1 MEYIDDL
8 TYIKDMKHMQN
19 GPWHQY
25 DILIDARGYG
35 WSTMIDWAEYV
46 RTADINDVQQVTT
59 STIAGGR
66 DVDVTSEYKEA
77 GSVKAMKSLSAE
89 QGVLSI
95 AGMSKVLRAP
105 MKILWFNQT
114 QVLRFFTP
122 LNDELQV
129 KKYAET
135 VIRRTF
141 GTSNEMKLGKPQE

>member
-1 MEYIDDL
+1 MDFINDL
-8 TYIKDMKHMQN
+8 TYIKDMKHLQN
-19 GPWHQY
+19 GAWHQY
-25 DILIDARGYG
+25 DVLIDARGYG
-35 WSTMIDWAEYV
+35 WSTMIDWADYV
-46 RTADINDVQQVTT
+46 RKADISDVQQVTT

-66 DVDVTSEYKEA
+66 DVDLTAEYKAA
-77 GSVKAMKSLSAE
+77 GSVKAMKSLATE

-105 MKILWFNQT
+105 MKIVWFNQT

-135 VIRRTF
+135 VIRRNF
-141 GTSNEMKLGKPQE
+141 GTADQMKLGKPQG